1 MQDSEWSFLVVLSLH
16 RRSWYILMIF
26 KDTVSIFMFKEEFI
40 WVYKYYVDCDK
51 ERVYVYSPGV
61 QPRQSNGPTKH
72 KRTFKNQ

>member
-1 MQDSEWSFLVVLSLH
+1 
-16 RRSWYILMIF
+16 MIF

-72 KRTFKNQ
+72 KRTFKNQWRTTARGNG